1 MLIKGRFSL
10 SEKKIMSNTYLNKLH
25 CRNYLE
31 KLGNKNALDNRA
43 FLVTIKLWG
52 GWKQFTF
59 KTLEKFDYNCTAL
72 SRFLT
77 RLITLS
83 YVIWV
88 DENSMRDLN

>member
-1 MLIKGRFSL
+1 MRL
-10 SEKKIMSNTYLNKLH
+10 
-25 CRNYLE
+25 
-31 KLGNKNALDNRA
+31 
-43 FLVTIKLWG
+43 TIKHFLLLLNFWEDG
-52 GWKQFTF
+52 SSLLS